1 MFRQRELAGNQ
12 SSVSDDTSCSRR
24 SNHEVDKKNIFFLFG
39 HSLQIFKEFELF
51 AFKASLSSF
60 QITSHL
66 YQKRN
71 NKTKKHVSLE
81 AKRER
86 KAAKTL
92 GIVTGAFIICW
103 LPFFILA
110 VLNPICQ
117 NCIDEGIFR

>member
-1 MFRQRELAGNQ
+1 MAMFLVIHYIHLKNWSLA
-12 SSVSDDTSCSRR
+12 
-24 SNHEVDKKNIFFLFG
+24 
-39 HSLQIFKEFELF
+39 FE
-51 AFKASLSSF
+51 ASLSSF
-60 QITSHL
+60 LITSHF